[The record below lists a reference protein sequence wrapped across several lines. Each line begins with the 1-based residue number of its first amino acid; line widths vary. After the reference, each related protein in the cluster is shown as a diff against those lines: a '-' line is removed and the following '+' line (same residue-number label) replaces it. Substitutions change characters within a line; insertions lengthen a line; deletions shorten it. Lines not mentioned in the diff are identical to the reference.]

1 MNGDD
6 KNKDDD
12 GIPLVVDGVL
22 RGDDC
27 GETATATTVG
37 VQATTAT
44 VSTDAAATA
53 AATQTTADTAE
64 TGRNS
69 AGQSHATRAQPPPP
83 TRRGRRRSEA
93 VSSADS
99 TAPASTR
106 QDGSPDARS
115 REPSLPPLNNI
126 AAIEAYLRR
135 NISMPR
141 MARRDQ
147 GTGAE
152 VAAPTESVAD
162 DGDGSG
168 DVSFDADLSGRS
180 ATEFPADE
188 QQ

>member
-83 TRRGRRRSEA
+83 TRRGRRRSDA
-93 VSSADS
+93 VSSTDS
-99 TAPASTR
+99 TAPASAR
-106 QDGSPDARS
+106 QDGPPDARS
-115 REPSLPPLNNI
+115 REPSPPPLNVI
-126 AAIEAYLRR
+126 AVIEAYLRR

-152 VAAPTESVAD
+152 VAAPTESAAD
-162 DGDGSG
+162 DD

-180 ATEFPADE
+180 ATESAANE